1 MLSRIGEKLPVLA
14 GSPKWWN
21 RITILL
27 IVIGVTF
34 GLIGA
39 VRTCSIFV
47 SIGAVITTYSRFT
60 RSAQP
65 DDSGYLGRR
74 RNIELIVPT
83 LLCVTLFVVSLT
95 LPHAK

>member
-1 MLSRIGEKLPVLA
+1 MFSRIGEKLPVLA
-14 GSPKWWN
+14 GSQRWWD
-21 RITILL
+21 RIAILL

-34 GLIGA
+34 GLFGA

-47 SIGAVITTYSRFT
+47 SIGAAITTYSRFT
-60 RSAQP
+60 HSAQP
-65 DDSGYLGRR
+65 DSSGHLGKR
-74 RNIELIVPT
+74 RNIELIVPI